1 VPAERRW
8 FRLNAET
15 DDNEFME
22 GRTLALALTSGALA
36 AFNPC
41 GFAML
46 PAYLASFVSSD
57 QADRPTASR
66 VLRAVRVGSL
76 VTGGFLAVF
85 GVIGFVFQELGS
97 FLRTALPI
105 VTGVI
110 GLGLV
115 ILGIAMWFGYEPKFA
130 VPRVQTDTS
139 AKDSRAMFLYG
150 VSYATVSL
158 GCTLPLF
165 LVHVVRNLQREGVV
179 SGVVSYGAYAL
190 GMGLVVV
197 TLTIAV
203 ALAQQGFVRG
213 MRKVLPYVNRASAV
227 LLILAGGYVA
237 YYGWFEWQ
245 QERSGIV
252 TSGGGL
258 ADWMFRRSGDLQTF
272 LQERSELLLLV
283 GVALAG
289 VTAAAFVLR
298 PRPDSKTDN
307 PTPEQPRPTGTHT
320 TTATHTNTGATP

>member
-1 VPAERRW
+1 
-8 FRLNAET
+8 
-15 DDNEFME
+15 MQ

-57 QADRPTASR
+57 QSDRPTASR

-76 VTGGFLAVF
+76 VTAGFLAVF

-105 VTGVI
+105 VTGLI
-110 GLGLV
+110 GVALV
-115 ILGIAMWFGYEPKFA
+115 VLGIAMLFGYQPKFA

-139 AKDSRAMFLYG
+139 ANDSRAMFLYG

-165 LVHVVRNLQREGVV
+165 LVHVVRNLQREGVAT
-179 SGVVSYGAYAL
+179 GLVSYGAYAL

-213 MRKVLPYVNRASAV
+213 MRKVLPFVNRASAV

-237 YYGWFEWQ
+237 YYGWFQWQ

-258 ADWMFRRSGDLQTF
+258 ADWMFRRSGELQTF
-272 LQERSELLLLV
+272 LQERSGLLVLAGVALV
-283 GVALAG
+283 GVI
-289 VTAAAFVLR
+289 AAAFVLR
-298 PRPDSKTDN
+298 PRVVRTFAQPTANQPTSDSA
-307 PTPEQPRPTGTHT
+307 RPASTHT
-320 TTATHTNTGATP
+320 KTGATR

>member
-1 VPAERRW
+1 
-8 FRLNAET
+8 
-15 DDNEFME
+15 ME

-46 PAYLASFVSSD
+46 PAYLASFVSTD
-57 QADRPTASR
+57 TADRPASVR

-76 VTGGFLAVF
+76 VTAGFLVVF

-97 FLRTALPI
+97 FLRTAIPI

-115 ILGIAMWFGYEPKFA
+115 ALGILMLFGYEPKFA
-130 VPRVQTDTS
+130 VPRLQTNTS
-139 AKDSRAMFLYG
+139 AKDGKAMFLYG

-158 GCTLPLF
+158 GCTLPIF
-165 LVHVVRNLQREGVV
+165 LVHVVRNLQREGIA

-190 GMGLVVV
+190 GMGLVVI

-213 MRKVLPYVNRASAV
+213 MRKVLPYVNRGSAV

-245 QERSGIV
+245 QERTGV
-252 TSGGGL
+252 VQRGGGL
-258 ADWMFRRSGDLQTF
+258 ADWMFRQSATLQTF
-272 LQERSELLLLV
+272 VQERSELLVLL
-283 GVALAG
+283 GVVLAG
-289 VTAAAFVLR
+289 ITAVAFVLR
-298 PRPDSKTDN
+298 PQTSTNSLPQQPADAS
-307 PTPEQPRPTGTHT
+307 PTHSDQSPSSQSPSSQSLSSSQQHT
-320 TTATHTNTGATP
+320 TGAPV